1 MTPEE
6 LQELCALYVLGALEP
21 QAAAELEARLR
32 AGDPDVLGA
41 VRAYHDVSA
50 LLPYALPP
58 LAPHPHVRS
67 QLMARVQNSLSDVR
81 AATSANVS
89 QGFLARLRR
98 PLLWLPAAAAALLV
112 LLFGWFV
119 SDLRRQVTDL
129 EVRIQQLRGVAADH
143 ERLLALLASSRVKIV
158 TLAGTEQA
166 PAAGARLLW
175 DTQHAAWTMITHN
188 LPPLPAGKAYQ
199 LWLLT
204 PGAPI
209 PSGTFHLDAERR
221 GVIQAPL
228 PTGRVDI
235 TGAAV
240 SLEPEGGVSQPT
252 GQIVLATTF

>member
-1 MTPEE
+1 MTPDE

-21 QAAAELEARLR
+21 QATADLEARLR
-32 AGDPDVLGA
+32 AGDPDVLRE
-41 VRAYHDVSA
+41 VRACHDVST

-58 LAPHPHVRS
+58 LAPHPNVRA
-67 QLMARVQNSLSDVR
+67 QLMARVQTTMTEAQV
-81 AATSANVS
+81 ATSTNIS
-89 QGFLARLRR
+89 QDFLARFRR
-98 PLLWLPAAAAALLV
+98 PLLWLPAAAVAVLALV
-112 LLFGWFV
+112 FGWFV

-129 EVRIQQLRGVAADH
+129 GVRIQQLRGVAADH
-143 ERLLALLASSRVKIV
+143 ERLLTLLASSSVQIV
-158 TLAGTEQA
+158 TLTGTEHA
-166 PAAGARLLW
+166 PASGARLLW
-175 DTQHAAWTMITHN
+175 DTQHAAWTMIAHN

-209 PSGTFHLDAERR
+209 PSGTFHLDADRR
-221 GVIQAPL
+221 GIIQTPL